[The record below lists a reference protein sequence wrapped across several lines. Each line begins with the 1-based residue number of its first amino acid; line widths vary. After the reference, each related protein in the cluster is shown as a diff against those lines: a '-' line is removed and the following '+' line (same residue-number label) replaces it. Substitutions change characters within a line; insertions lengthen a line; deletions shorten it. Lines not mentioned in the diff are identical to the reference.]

1 MISWPF
7 INYCLLAIMA
17 DWSITVSNRYGHYS
31 YQKKR
36 LTYQGNNSKNCK
48 AKQCSVCLL
57 LPFVF
62 QPFQLHPKPDISDG
76 NQIVWYIRIVYLKC
90 ISIPSQC
97 QHVFLTFAHRKKM
110 TSNLCV
116 YAGNLQQKGVMVVRK
131 KQSRVATGFIS
142 RRKQTTVRVVM
153 SVKW

>member
-31 YQKKR
+31 YQRKR
-36 LTYQGNNSKNCK
+36 QTYQGNNFLTLKLFKSI

-97 QHVFLTFAHRKKM
+97 QHVFLTFAHRKKWHK
-110 TSNLCV
+110 T
-116 YAGNLQQKGVMVVRK
+116 YASMLETCNKKESWWWGRNSPVWPLASFQEESRQQCGL
-131 KQSRVATGFIS
+131 
-142 RRKQTTVRVVM
+142 
-153 SVKW
+153 